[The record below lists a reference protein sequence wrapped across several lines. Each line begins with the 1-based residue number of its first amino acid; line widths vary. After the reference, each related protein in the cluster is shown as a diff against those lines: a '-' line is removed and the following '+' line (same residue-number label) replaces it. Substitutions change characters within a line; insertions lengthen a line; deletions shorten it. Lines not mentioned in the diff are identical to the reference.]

1 MDIFKALA
9 DKNRR
14 KIIESLYQEGELSI
28 KQLTANST
36 ISRQAITK
44 HLNILIKA
52 KVISAEF
59 TGKERVHILNPKAV
73 QSLVDWISPFA
84 AQWDNRLNNLA
95 KHIGEQND

>member
-14 KIIESLYQEGELSI
+14 KIIESLYQDGERSI

-36 ISRQAITK
+36 ISRQAMTK
-44 HLNILIKA
+44 HLNILIKS

-59 TGKERVHILNPKAV
+59 TGKERVHNLNPKAV
-73 QSLVDWISPFA
+73 QTLLDWISPFA
-84 AQWDNRLNNLA
+84 QQWDNRLNNLA
-95 KHIGEQND
+95 KHIGEQHD